1 MLTREM
7 PLGRWCVSGLAA
19 DLEFMKP
26 SVIEASAEKVCQ
38 YLCSSGNLKK
48 ERNFL

>member
-7 PLGRWCVSGLAA
+7 ALGRWRVGGLAA

-26 SVIEASAEKVCQ
+26 SVIEATAEQVCQ
-38 YLCSSGNLKK
+38 YLYSSGN
-48 ERNFL
+48 